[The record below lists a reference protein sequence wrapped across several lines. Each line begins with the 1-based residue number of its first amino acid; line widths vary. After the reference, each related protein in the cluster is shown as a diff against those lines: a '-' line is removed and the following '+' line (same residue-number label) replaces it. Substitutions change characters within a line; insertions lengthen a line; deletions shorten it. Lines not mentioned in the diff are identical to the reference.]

1 MFVAKGA
8 SWESLV
14 TIIFHVSFLLLQVW
28 RDFSVFPWLAYGANL
43 FHQNGGETYF
53 EINNFSRGSHLHL
66 WLSYWMAVGRTC
78 VLETIWDG
86 DHSESSLESVD
97 AIWLISSLAQ
107 AMGLIVHGSIHS
119 PTHPFSSF
127 PIYPFE
133 NIQTSILRQE
143 KEAMCV
149 LSYWLWTSE
158 SFLNTVS
165 RAALTHCS
173 MPDPKGQ
180 STA

>member
-66 WLSYWMAVGRTC
+66 WLSTLDGSRKDVCSGNHLGRR
-78 VLETIWDG
+78 
-86 DHSESSLESVD
+86 SLRKLTRIHGHNVTHLLSCP
-97 AIWLISSLAQ
+97 S
-107 AMGLIVHGSIHS
+107 HGSHCSWKHS
-119 PTHPFSSF
+119 LTHP
-127 PIYPFE
+127 
-133 NIQTSILRQE
+133 
-143 KEAMCV
+143 
-149 LSYWLWTSE
+149 
-158 SFLNTVS
+158 SFLFFPHLSIRKYPNVYS
-165 RAALTHCS
+165 ASGEGSHVCPFLLTLDLRILSQHSVPCS
-173 MPDPKGQ
+173 PNPLLHAGP
-180 STA
+180 